1 MKRYPKYTY
10 TPPTNVYP
18 EWNNNPD
25 IFQLNR
31 RTLTAD
37 HMPFDSEQAALTSE
51 KEQSNRYLSL
61 SGEWDFYWVK
71 NPSEK
76 LADFHQPDYDA
87 SGFKP
92 ITVPSHWQLE
102 GYDYPQYTN
111 TTYPWVEHEDIK
123 APFAPTN
130 YNPVGHYRKTITL
143 PEDFTNEPVYF
154 RLEGVESAFYLW
166 INGDFVG
173 YSEDTF
179 TASEFDVTPYLQPGE
194 NLFALEVYRWC
205 DASWLEDQDFWR
217 LSGIF
222 RDLYLYRQPVVH
234 IDNTF
239 IKPVLDEHY
248 QDGEFQIDVT
258 LRNYSAEE
266 KTVTCLVNLYDGDTP
281 VFDAPLE
288 ETVTLTEG
296 TDIVTLQS
304 AVVAPKK
311 WSAEHP
317 HLYTVTVSLKEPDK
331 AIYVSEK
338 HLTGFRTFELKDGLM
353 KINGERIVFKGVNRH
368 EFHYDVG
375 RAVTKAHMLEDIL
388 TMKRANINAV
398 RTSHY
403 PNHPYWYHLC
413 DVYGL
418 YVIDEVNLETHGTW
432 YYGQQTLEGTV
443 PGSKPEWT
451 NNVLD
456 RAESMLERD
465 KNHPSI
471 VIYSLGNESF
481 GGDNFI
487 KMHDYFKTKD
497 PSRLVHYEGVFHY
510 RDSDKASDIESTMYI
525 SPEGIKQY
533 AESDEPNKK
542 PYILCEYSHAMGNS
556 LGNFNQYQD
565 LFYQYDILQGG
576 FIWDFKD
583 QALQHYSE
591 DGTPFLAYGGDF
603 GESPHDSNFSG
614 NGIVFADGTATPKLA
629 EVKRQYQPVQ
639 FTLVDA
645 AKGEVALENRF
656 LFTNLRDY
664 QLRYDW
670 LVDGD
675 IVKTDTTTVDCAPGE
690 RVSVTCD
697 PVLPE
702 QSGEIYHINVSLV
715 YQEATAFAA
724 KGDCVA
730 YDQFVLP
737 HQTKPSVRKITE
749 TDISPLSVNE
759 TADSIVIQNEAIAI
773 TLSTKTGLITELAR
787 NGQAVLTSPV
797 KPNFWR
803 AMTDNDRGNGLD
815 KRSACFKDATDTMTL
830 QSIAVDTSKT
840 EVNVVITHRYPA
852 LRNSET
858 SLQLKIQGDGTI
870 AIDYRFTPDRALPEI
885 PAVGLV
891 FGLTKDYQTLDYLGR
906 GPEESYIDR
915 YTSQLFGHYTGRVED
930 QIVPY
935 LKPQACGNKIDVRR
949 IAVANNESA
958 VTVKS
963 ATPFEVSVLPYRD
976 DQLERATH
984 HHVLPDMTE
993 TVMTINACQMGIGGD
1008 DSWGQKTH
1016 PEFTLYPTHTYQLS
1030 VTISMTGSIN

>member
-10 TPPTNVYP
+10 TPPTNGYP

-37 HMPFDSEQAALTSE
+37 HMPFDSEQAALESE

-76 LADFHQPDYDA
+76 LADFHQPDFDA

-258 LRNYSAEE
+258 IRNYSAEE

-288 ETVTLTEG
+288 ETVTISEG
-296 TDIVTLQS
+296 TKVTTLQS
-304 AVVAPKK
+304 AVQSPKK

-317 HLYTVTVSLKEPDK
+317 HLYTVTVSLKEPSSDV
-331 AIYVSEK
+331 YVSEK

-432 YYGQQTLEGTV
+432 YYGQQTLEDTV

-451 NNVLD
+451 KNVLD

-583 QALQHYSE
+583 QALQHYTD

-614 NGIVFADGTATPKLA
+614 NGIVFADGTPTPKLA

-656 LFTNLRDY
+656 LFTNLDDY
-664 QLRYDW
+664 SLRFDW

-675 IVKTDTTTVDCAPGE
+675 VVKSETMTVDCAPGE
-690 RVSVTCD
+690 QITVTFDPDVSDYTGD
-697 PVLPE
+697 L
-702 QSGEIYHINVSLV
+702 YHLNVSLV
-715 YQEATAFAA
+715 YQKATKFAA
-724 KGDCVA
+724 KGENLA
-730 YDQFVLP
+730 YDQFELT
-737 HQTKPSVRKITE
+737 HQVKSVVRETKEKDV
-749 TDISPLSVNE
+749 SPLSVKE
-759 TADSIVIQNEAIAI
+759 TDDTIVILNNRIAVTI
-773 TLSTKTGLITELAR
+773 STETGLITQLSTAGEDALT
-787 NGQAVLTSPV
+787 GPVL
-797 KPNFWR
+797 PNFWR

-815 KRSACFKDATDTMTL
+815 QRSACFKEATDTMTL
-830 QSIAVDTSKT
+830 KSLDVEVSDVK
-840 EVNVVITHRYPA
+840 VNVVITHDYPA
-852 LRNSET
+852 LLGSDT
-858 SLQLKIQGDGTI
+858 KLLLSIQADGTI
-870 AIDYRFTPDRALPEI
+870 ELDYRFTPNRALPEI
-885 PAVGLV
+885 PAVGLT
-891 FGLTKDYQTLDYLGR
+891 FGLLKDYQALDYLGR

-915 YTSQLFGHYTGRVED
+915 YTSQLFGHYTGRVKD
-930 QIVPY
+930 QLVPY

-949 IAVANNESA
+949 MSVS
-958 VTVKS
+958 TVDTTMTVS
-963 ATPFEVSVLPYRD
+963 SQTPFEVSVLPYRD
-976 DQLERATH
+976 RQLETATH
-984 HHVLPDMTE
+984 HHVLPEVTE
-993 TVMTINACQMGIGGD
+993 TVMTVNAGQMGIGGD

-1016 PEFTLYPTHTYQLS
+1016 PEFTLYPTHTYQLL
-1030 VTISMTGSIN
+1030 VTLHLY

>member
-1 MKRYPKYTY
+1 MKHYPKYTY
-10 TPPTNVYP
+10 APPKNGYP
-18 EWNNNPD
+18 EWNNNPE

-37 HMPFDSEQAALTSE
+37 HMPFDSEEAARTLD

-71 NPSEK
+71 NPSER
-76 LADFHQPDYDA
+76 LEGFYRDDFDQ
-87 SGFKP
+87 SNFKP
-92 ITVPSHWQLE
+92 IKVPSHWQLE

-130 YNPVGHYRKTITL
+130 YNPVGHYLKTMDL
-143 PEDFTNEPVYF
+143 PEDFTKEPVYF

-179 TASEFDVTPYLQPGE
+179 TASEFDVTPYLKSGE
-194 NLFALEVYRWC
+194 NTFALEVYRWC

-239 IKPVLDEHY
+239 IKPVLDEDY
-248 QDGEFQIDVT
+248 QDGVFNIDVT
-258 LRNYSAEE
+258 LRNYSDEE
-266 KTVTCLVNLYDGDTP
+266 QTVTCLVNLYDGDQL
-281 VFDAPLE
+281 VFDEPLE
-288 ETVTLTEG
+288 KTVTLKEG
-296 TDIVTLQS
+296 TEVLTLSS
-304 AVVAPKK
+304 AIESPKK
-311 WSAEHP
+311 WSAEFP
-317 HLYTVTVSLKEPDK
+317 HLYTVTVSLKEPEKDV
-331 AIYVSEK
+331 YVSEK

-375 RAVTKAHMLEDIL
+375 RAVTKEHMLEDIL

-403 PNHPYWYHLC
+403 PNDPYWYHLC

-432 YYGQQTLEGTV
+432 RYGQQTLEDTV

-456 RAESMLERD
+456 RSESMFERD

-487 KMHDYFKTKD
+487 KMHDFFKEKD
-497 PSRLVHYEGVFHY
+497 PSRLVHYEGIFHY
-510 RDSDKASDIESTMYI
+510 RESERASDIESTMYI

-533 AESDEPNKK
+533 AESQTPNKK

-583 QALQHYSE
+583 QALRHETKEGQ
-591 DGTPFLAYGGDF
+591 PFLAYGGDF

-614 NGIVFADGTATPKLA
+614 NGIVFADGRPTPKLA
-629 EVKRQYQPVQ
+629 EVKRQYQPVA
-639 FTLVDA
+639 FELLDA
-645 AKGEVALENRF
+645 AKGEVTLENRY
-656 LFTNLRDY
+656 LFTNLNAHA
-664 QLRYDW
+664 LRFDW

-675 IVKTDTTTVDCAPGE
+675 VVRSDTTTVDCAPGE
-690 RVSVTCD
+690 RVTVTFD
-697 PVLPE
+697 PDL
-702 QSGEIYHINVSLV
+702 SDYNGEVYHINLSIL
-715 YQEATAFAA
+715 YTETNRFAD
-724 KGDCVA
+724 KGDCLA
-730 YDQFVLP
+730 YDQFALP
-737 HQTKPSVRKITE
+737 VVKQHVVQE
-749 TDISPLSVNE
+749 TVKQVTSPLSVTDNE
-759 TADSIVIQNEAIAI
+759 QSIVIENEHLAVVI
-773 TLSTKTGLITELAR
+773 STETGLITQLSK
-787 NGQAVLTSPV
+787 GKKDMLTSPV
-797 KPNFWR
+797 LPNFWR

-815 KRSACFKDATDTMTL
+815 KRSACFKEATADMTL
-830 QSIAVDTSKT
+830 QSLDVETSST
-840 EVNVVITHRYPA
+840 EVTVITRHRYPA
-852 LRNSET
+852 LKNSET
-858 SLQLKIQGDGTI
+858 RLELSIQTTGEVSL
-870 AIDYRFTPDRALPEI
+870 DYRFTPNRDLPEI
-885 PAVGLV
+885 PAVGLT

-915 YTSQLFGHYTGRVED
+915 FTSQLVGHYTAKVMD

-935 LKPQACGNKIDVRR
+935 LKPQECGNKIDVYRMSLS
-949 IAVANNESA
+949 NDGTTF
-958 VTVKS
+958 TVKGK
-963 ATPFEVSVLPYRD
+963 TPFEASALPYRAN
-976 DQLERATH
+976 QLETATH
-984 HHVLPDMTE
+984 HHLLPEVTE
-993 TVMTINACQMGIGGD
+993 TVMTVNASQMGIGGD

-1016 PEFTLYPTHTYQLS
+1016 PEFTLYPTQTYQL
-1030 VTISMTGSIN
+1030 NLLLDFKN